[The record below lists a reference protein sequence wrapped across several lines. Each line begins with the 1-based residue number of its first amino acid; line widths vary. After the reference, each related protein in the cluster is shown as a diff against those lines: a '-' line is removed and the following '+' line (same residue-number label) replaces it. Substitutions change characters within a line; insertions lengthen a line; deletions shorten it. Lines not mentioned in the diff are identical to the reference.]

1 MKEIKVSCNFR
12 KRMAFGVCESAQK
25 WRLFEAGR
33 IGVSDLCLA
42 NEVYRWEKVHL
53 GSRVQYRVSG
63 LFYAY
68 KITQLEN

>member
-1 MKEIKVSCNFR
+1 MGEKAFKRMKEIKVSCNFR

-42 NEVYRWEKVHL
+42 NEVYR
-53 GSRVQYRVSG
+53 
-63 LFYAY
+63 
-68 KITQLEN
+68 

>member
-1 MKEIKVSCNFR
+1 
-12 KRMAFGVCESAQK
+12 MAFGCFGVCESAQK

-33 IGVSDLCLA
+33 IGVSDLCLT

-63 LFYAY
+63 LFYTY
-68 KITQLEN
+68 KSTQLEN